1 MALKQPIKTTTNAP
15 PAASTHAQ
23 LQLPDP
29 STFDILPKL
38 HELLARVD
46 AHQNA
51 KSLHGDDLHLGD
63 LENTSSIATAYD
75 RGGNDFKP
83 LNPKDLPNAL
93 VGHTKSPTKS
103 NEKGLFVK
111 GIKDEMRDALRS
123 VERLPDVDRTTE
135 EQEEEI
141 EELEERIRKQRQMLR
156 GLAGVAEEMQPRI
169 QGAD

>member
-1 MALKQPIKTTTNAP
+1 MALKQPIRTTTTTALQR
-15 PAASTHAQ
+15 AQ

-46 AHQNA
+46 AHQTA
-51 KSLHGDDLHLGD
+51 KPLHGDDLHLHD

-75 RGGNDFKP
+75 RGGDDFQP

-93 VGHTKSPTKS
+93 VGYTKPSTKS
-103 NEKGLFVK
+103 NEKGVFIK
-111 GIKDEMRDALRS
+111 RIKDEMRDALRS
-123 VERLPDVDRTTE
+123 VERLPDVDRTVE

-141 EELEERIRKQRQMLR
+141 DELEERIRQQRQMLR
-156 GLAGVAEEMQPRI
+156 GLAGVAKQMEPRMQ
-169 QGAD
+169 GSS